1 MTYRAEKTVQITTED
16 EPVSPSLVVHE
27 SKDGHPACG
36 TGGDEPRDWRGHTM
50 VFTPQDAG
58 DVDRLRC
65 EQVAL

>member
-1 MTYRAEKTVQITTED
+1 
-16 EPVSPSLVVHE
+16 VVHE